1 MAKQRK
7 YRYKQDHLLH
17 TLDLLGWTALLV
29 GLLIIAVAVRHLM
42 GVRGFRNDLAAGIAY
57 SEQNY
62 SLTAEVDGGE
72 PVRLV
77 RGESGT
83 LYRLFTG
90 PQLRSTPY
98 PNEYISE
105 MTLRCGDGTTLEVAL
120 ASDTLLHLRLT
131 AADGKVRTFAMQFN
145 DGNCIADFSI
155 FECTHR
161 FPPFKPLF

>member
-1 MAKQRK
+1 MAKRTK
-7 YRYKQDHLLH
+7 YRYKQDRLLH
-17 TLDLLGWTALLV
+17 VLDLAGWAALIT
-29 GLLIIAVAVRHLM
+29 GLLIVAVAVRHLM
-42 GVRGFRNDLAAGIAY
+42 AVRGFRNDFAAGIAY
-57 SEQNY
+57 SEQNF
-62 SLTAEVDGGE
+62 SLTAELEEGD

-98 PNEYISE
+98 PSEYINE

-131 AADGKVRTFAMQFN
+131 AADGKVRTFAMQFTGM
-145 DGNCIADFSI
+145 DRWFHGLLDIA
-155 FECTHR
+155 H
-161 FPPFKPLF
+161 LA